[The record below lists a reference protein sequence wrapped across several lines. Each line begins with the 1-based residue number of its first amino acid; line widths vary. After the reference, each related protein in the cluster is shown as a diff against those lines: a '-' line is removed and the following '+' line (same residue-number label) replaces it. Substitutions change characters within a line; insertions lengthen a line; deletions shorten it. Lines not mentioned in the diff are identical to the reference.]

1 MEPETSNLQLKVLG
15 VLIRMAREKSRR
27 TIPDVATRIG
37 VTPARIR
44 QYERGDR
51 EITMPELER
60 LALFLQV
67 PLSFFLSGRVG
78 SQENKVQPPTE
89 AEIRAHRAM
98 IGAKLKQARLSAGM
112 AKEQL
117 AQAMSVRAATIVRYE
132 RGLKDIPITELERLA
147 QVLHVTLM
155 YFIEDRSANKE
166 TAALLDL
173 EKLSQMPPDLREFV
187 LDPSNTP
194 FLRMALK
201 FRELPRNKLKELGE
215 VMLVVR

>member
-1 MEPETSNLQLKVLG
+1 MESETSNLQLKVLG

-27 TIPDVATRIG
+27 AIPDVAARIG

-60 LALFLQV
+60 LALFVQV
-67 PLSFFLSGRVG
+67 PLSFFLS
-78 SQENKVQPPTE
+78 NKVESLETKIQPPTE

-98 IGAKLKQARLSAGM
+98 IGAKLKQARLMAGKS
-112 AKEQL
+112 KEQL
-117 AQAMSVRAATIVRYE
+117 AQDIGVRAATIVRYE

-147 QVLHVTLM
+147 KVLHVTLM
-155 YFIEDRSANKE
+155 YFIEDRAANKE
-166 TAALLDL
+166 TLALLDL
-173 EKLSQMPPDLREFV
+173 EILAQMPDDVREFV
-187 LDPSNTP
+187 IDPSNTP
-194 FLRMALK
+194 FLRMAMK
-201 FRELPRNKLKELGE
+201 FRDLPKNKLQELGE